1 MGIGERL
8 GHAVEWMDQ
17 GNRAPAVITGWI
29 AFATLV
35 VFLNP
40 LNPLAFF
47 LLMIVTPA
55 LLFRLHTSNKF
66 KIAATLIFLFFSV
79 SVAGARNLSYFDVA
93 FLTCAFAALALG
105 LNIVV
110 GFAGLLDLGYIAFYA
125 IGAYLW
131 AFFGSQQLWKLDYAP
146 GSAPAF
152 DGFPLSAQWFWIFLV
167 VAPLVTGLAGLLLG
181 TPVLR
186 VRGDY
191 LAIVTLGFGEV
202 IRVLALNLDKPINLT
217 NGPQGITPIQRPPLP
232 PDLITVPIQ
241 TFLKWIAGPAITQN
255 QLNNLTY
262 NLIFYTL
269 ALGVMAFVI
278 LLTVRLDNSR
288 LGRSWMAIR
297 EDETAA
303 VAMGIPLV
311 RTKLLAFAIGA
322 SFAGA
327 MGVLVASFRSFTSP
341 DSFTLIWSILILS
354 MVILGGI
361 GSIPGSILGAAIL
374 TFLIFRILPDI
385 ASQLSSLRQSS
396 EFWGRMLPPQLD
408 PAQYQRLILGL
419 VLVIMMIYRP
429 AGLLPAKRRKMEL
442 EEKADDVFLGPPEP
456 LSAAPA
462 AERAR

>member
-1 MGIGERL
+1 
-8 GHAVEWMDQ
+8 MDQ
-17 GNRAPAVITGWI
+17 GKRAPLVITGWI
-29 AFATLV
+29 TFATLV
-35 VFLNP
+35 VFLIP
-40 LNPLAFF
+40 RNPLAFF

-55 LLFRLHTSNKF
+55 LLFRLHTTRWF
-66 KIAATLIFLFFSV
+66 KIGATLIFLFFSV
-79 SVAGARNLSYFDVA
+79 SVAGARNLSYFDIA
-93 FLTCAFAALALG
+93 FLTCAYAALALG

-125 IGAYLW
+125 IGAYSW

-152 DGFPLSAQWFWIFLV
+152 EGFPLPTQWFWLILLL
-167 VAPLVTGLAGLLLG
+167 APLVTGLAGLLLG

-241 TFLKWIAGPAITQN
+241 TFLRWIAGPAITQN

-262 NLIFYTL
+262 NLIFYAL
-269 ALGVMAFVI
+269 ALGVMAFAI
-278 LLTVRLDNSR
+278 LLTLRLDRSR
-288 LGRSWMAIR
+288 VGRSWMAIR

-322 SFAGA
+322 SFAGG
-327 MGVLVASFRSFTSP
+327 MGVLVASFRSFVSP

-374 TFLIFRILPDI
+374 TFLIFRILPDF

-396 EFWGRMLPPQLD
+396 DFWRSLLPPQLD

-429 AGLLPAKRRKMEL
+429 AGLLPAQRRKMEL
-442 EEKADDVFLGPPEP
+442 EEKTTDSSLDPPES
-456 LSAAPA
+456 LGTVPA
-462 AERAR
+462 ATGPG

>member
-1 MGIGERL
+1 
-8 GHAVEWMDQ
+8 MDQ
-17 GNRAPAVITGWI
+17 GKRAPFVITGWI

-35 VFLNP
+35 VFLVPRN
-40 LNPLAFF
+40 LLAFL
-47 LLMIVTPA
+47 LLMIVTPG
-55 LLFRLHTSNKF
+55 LLFRLHTTKGF
-66 KIAATLIFLFFSV
+66 KIGATLTFLFFSV
-79 SVAGARNLSYFDVA
+79 SVAGARNLSYFDIA

-125 IGAYLW
+125 IGAYSW
-131 AFFGSQQLWKLDYAP
+131 AFFGSQQLWKLEYAP
-146 GSAPAF
+146 GAAPAF
-152 DGFPLSAQWFWIFLV
+152 QGFPLPTQWFWVILV
-167 VAPLVTGLAGLLLG
+167 LAPIATGLAGVLLG

-191 LAIVTLGFGEV
+191 LAIVTLAFGEV

-232 PDLITVPIQ
+232 PDLVTVPIQ
-241 TFLKWIAGPAITQN
+241 AFLRLIAGPAITQN

-262 NLIFYTL
+262 NLIFYAL
-269 ALGVMAFVI
+269 ALGVMAFAI

-322 SFAGA
+322 SFAGG
-327 MGVLVASFRSFTSP
+327 MGVLVASFRSFVSP
-341 DSFTLIWSILILS
+341 DSFTVIWSILILS

-385 ASQLSSLRQSS
+385 ASLLSSLRQSS
-396 EFWGRMLPPQLD
+396 EFWGTLLPPQLD

-429 AGLLPAKRRKMEL
+429 AGLLPAQRRKMEL
-442 EEKADDVFLGPPEP
+442 EEEADDTSIDPPES
-456 LSAAPA
+456 LGTVPA
-462 AERAR
+462 ATGPG